1 MSAGIECMSVAYS
14 QRMRFRLPRL
24 PLVPDVL
31 RRSRIAADT
40 AAVTS
45 RADEVDPA
53 GVGMT
58 REGVERIWD
67 GVVGV
72 YRGGVHPA
80 IQLCV
85 RREGQVVLDRAIG
98 HASGNGPRDPADAVK
113 VPATTETP
121 FCVFSASKAITATVV
136 HLLDERRL
144 LHIDDRVCEYVPE
157 FAKHGK
163 DAITIAQV
171 LSHRAGVPNH
181 PPEVLDLDRV
191 SDREAIL
198 RALCDSRPFAQ
209 PGRFVAY
216 HALTGGAILG
226 EIVHRVTGKSLREVL
241 AAEILDPLG
250 FRWTNYGVAPEDVP
264 LVGKGYLTGPPVG
277 PPISTMLTRLLG
289 VPIADAVRVTNDP
302 RFLTAQVPSGNVV
315 STANELSRFF
325 ELLRRGGELDGVRV
339 LEPGTIR
346 RAVTKQN
353 RLEVDFTLGAP
364 IGYSYGFMLGGKR
377 LSLFGPDT
385 ERVFGHL
392 GFTNILGWADPER
405 ALSVGLITSGKPVIY
420 PEVLDFLGIMGRIG
434 SAAPK
439 VDDPVR

>member
-1 MSAGIECMSVAYS
+1 MSSAGGVVPAYP
-14 QRMRFRLPRL
+14 RRVRLPRL
-24 PLVPDVL
+24 PLLPDVL
-31 RRSRIAADT
+31 RRSRIAGDT

-45 RADEVDPA
+45 RAAEVDPA
-53 GVGMT
+53 DVGMT

-85 RREGQVVLDRAIG
+85 RWEGHVVLDRAIG

-113 VPATTETP
+113 VLATTETP

-144 LHIDDRVCEYVPE
+144 LHIDDRVCEYIPE
-157 FAKHGK
+157 FAKHG
-163 DAITIAQV
+163 ITIAQV

-181 PPEVLDLDRV
+181 PPEVLDLDRA
-191 SDREAIL
+191 SDREVIL
-198 RALCDSRPFAQ
+198 RALCDSRPFAR

-226 EIVHRVTGKSLREVL
+226 EIVHRVTGKSIRDVL

-250 FRWTNYGVAPEDVP
+250 FRWTNYGVAPDDVRS
-264 LVGKGYLTGPPVG
+264 VGTGYLTGPPVG
-277 PPISTMLTRLLG
+277 PPISTMLNRMLG
-289 VPIADAVRVTNDP
+289 MPIADAVRVTNDP
-302 RFLTAQVPSGNVV
+302 RFLTAQVPAGNVV

-339 LEPGTIR
+339 LEPSTIR
-346 RAVTKQN
+346 RAATKQN
-353 RLEVDFTLGAP
+353 RLEVDFTFGAP

-377 LSLFGPDT
+377 VSLFGPDT

-405 ALSVGLITSGKPVIY
+405 ALSVGLITSGKPVVY
-420 PEVLDFLGIMGRIG
+420 PEVFDFLGIMGRIG

-439 VDDPVR
+439 VGNPVL